1 MKTKNNSRQQWLEFA
16 LQQLVEHGPQQLTIA
31 KLCAVKGVTKGSFYH
46 HFKNRQLFI
55 KALMEHWYQEKTLN
69 FIEQANMEEGP
80 LQRLEKLD
88 KVIANHDL
96 EAEMHIRAWALQEP
110 MIVGHL
116 EKIDS
121 QRQSYLQQC
130 YVEMQVPVELAQ
142 DIAMIAYAQFLGM
155 QQLYPKPDFATVSR
169 MAELA
174 ASKFFED
181 IS

>member
-130 YVEMQVPVELAQ
+130 YVEMLVPAELAQ